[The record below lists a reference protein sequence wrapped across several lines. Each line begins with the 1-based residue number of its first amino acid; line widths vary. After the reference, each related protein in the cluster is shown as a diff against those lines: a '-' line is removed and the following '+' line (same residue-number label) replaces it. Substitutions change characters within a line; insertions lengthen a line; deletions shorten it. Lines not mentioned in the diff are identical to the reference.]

1 MTDTRIYDI
10 IICRGEKIMNKDFLE
25 STKYKINSIINDLAY
40 ENNGEYT
47 MLIADLEIAEERV
60 EELEEEDGKK

>member
-1 MTDTRIYDI
+1 
-10 IICRGEKIMNKDFLE
+10 MNKDFLE